1 MRYVQV
7 RRVGEETYT
16 VQAVRKR
23 QQGKMLQRTQMKEK
37 NMQRH
42 EKGRTKKR
50 MRMAQGEEMQAQMLD
65 KDEAIK
71 A

>member
-7 RRVGEETYT
+7 QRVGEETYT

-42 EKGRTKKR
+42 EKDRTKK
-50 MRMAQGEEMQAQMLD
+50 L
-65 KDEAIK
+65 
-71 A
+71 